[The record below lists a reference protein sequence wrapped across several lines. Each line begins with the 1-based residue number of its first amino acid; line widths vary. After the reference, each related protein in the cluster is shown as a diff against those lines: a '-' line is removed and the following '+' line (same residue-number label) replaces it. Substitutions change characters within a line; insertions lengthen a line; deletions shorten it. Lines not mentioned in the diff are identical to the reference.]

1 MPAHHSANGRYMLWI
16 HWFRRD
22 LRLRDNP
29 ALSGAA
35 ARSGGRVMPLFI
47 LDDAIL
53 RAPRTGA
60 ARVAFMI
67 AALRDLDA
75 GLRARGSR
83 LVVRRG
89 RPSDVLRD
97 LVGATG
103 TIGVSWNRDYTPF
116 ARQRDQ
122 HIEAMLRDLN
132 VATFIAAD
140 AVIMEP
146 DDVRTDDGRPYT
158 VYTPYRR
165 RWRALV
171 ERRRDDVLRP
181 YEPPVLQPVP
191 DGVADLPIPDNPD
204 LDVSV
209 IQRIPAGGETT
220 GAARLAAFL
229 DPHAT
234 HGIAGYA
241 DGRNLLA
248 EPATSRLSP
257 YLRFGCVAPR
267 SALRAALNLLD
278 RAGEEQDAE
287 RAATLTRSIETWIG
301 ELAWRDFYY
310 QILWHHPHVLRSAF
324 KPQYDALEWENDPAL
339 FDAWKEGRTGYPVV
353 DAAMRQLNREAWMHN
368 RARMI
373 VASFL
378 TKDLLIDWRWGE
390 RYFMQQLVDG
400 DHAANNGG
408 WQWSAGTGTDA
419 QPYFRIFNPVSQGQT
434 FDPKGAYVRRYLPE
448 LEAVPDRYIHAPWTM
463 PYAEQQRCG
472 VIIGRDYPAPVV
484 DHAER
489 RARALALYR
498 AVSSR

>member
-1 MPAHHSANGRYMLWI
+1 MLWI

-29 ALSGAA
+29 ALTDAA
-35 ARSGGRVMPLFI
+35 ARSGGRVIPLFI

-75 GLRARGSR
+75 SLRARGSR

-89 RPSDVLRD
+89 RSSDVLRD
-97 LVGATG
+97 LVRATG
-103 TIGVSWNRDYTPF
+103 AVGVSWNRDYTPF
-116 ARQRDQ
+116 ARQRDR

-132 VATFIAAD
+132 VATLTAGD

-171 ERRRDDVLRP
+171 EQRRNDVLRA
-181 YEPPVLQPVP
+181 YEPPVFQPVP
-191 DGVADLPIPDNPD
+191 DDVADLPIPDDADPGA
-204 LDVSV
+204 VV
-209 IQRIPAGGETT
+209 TQQIPVGGETAGT
-220 GAARLAAFL
+220 ARLEAFL
-229 DPHAT
+229 DLHAI

-267 SALRAALNLLD
+267 AALRSALNLLD
-278 RAGEEQDAE
+278 QAREAQDAE
-287 RAATLTRSIETWIG
+287 RAATLTRSIDTWIG

-310 QILWHHPHVLRSAF
+310 QILWHHPHVLQSAF

-353 DAAMRQLNREAWMHN
+353 DAAMRQLNQEAWMHN

-390 RYFMQQLVDG
+390 LYFMQRLVDG

-408 WQWSAGTGTDA
+408 WQWSAGIGTDA

-463 PYAEQQRCG
+463 PRAEQQRCG